1 VSDRLTAQK
10 DSFGRVSSL
19 ILMFFQQLINGLTT
33 GSVYALIALGY
44 TMIYGILGLINF
56 AQGEIYMCGAFVAV
70 LLLASWEVNFYLA
83 FAMGMA
89 AAALLGVVLE
99 RVAFRPVR
107 GCHPLVPL
115 ISAIGASIF
124 LQSLALLLFGP
135 NDRPFPIQFTF
146 STIKIASLP
155 VSTLQIAILA
165 AALAF
170 MGLLIVFVRYTTY
183 GKAIVACALDRDT
196 ARLMGI
202 NVDRMVSLTF
212 LLGSALSGAAGI
224 MMAIYYNATYPRMG
238 LLPGLKAFSAAIL
251 GGVGSIPGAILGG
264 LLLGVAESLGAA
276 YISSGF
282 KDAIAFAILILV
294 LLLRP
299 QGILRGRGN

>member
-1 VSDRLTAQK
+1 
-10 DSFGRVSSL
+10 
-19 ILMFFQQLINGLTT
+19 MFLQQLINGLTT
-33 GSVYALIALGY
+33 GSAYALIALGY

-70 LLLASWEVNFYLA
+70 LLLATGQVPFFVA
-83 FAMGMA
+83 VAAGMLA
-89 AAALLGVVLE
+89 AAVLGLILE
-99 RVAFRPVR
+99 RVAFRPLR
-107 GCHPLVPL
+107 GAHPLVPL

-124 LQSLALLLFGP
+124 LQSLALLVFGP
-135 NDRPFPIQFTF
+135 NNRPFPVAFDFT
-146 STIKIASLP
+146 AVNLWGLP
-155 VSTLQIAILA
+155 INTLEAAILL
-165 AALAF
+165 AALGF
-170 MGLLIVFVRYTTY
+170 MGLLVLFVRYTRY

-212 LLGSALSGAAGI
+212 IIGSALSGAAGI

-251 GGVGSIPGAILGG
+251 GGVGNIPGAILGG

-276 YISSGF
+276 YISSGY
-282 KDAIAFAILILV
+282 KDAIAFIILILV
-294 LLLRP
+294 LLVRP
-299 QGILRGRGN
+299 QGILRGRGH

>member
-1 VSDRLTAQK
+1 
-10 DSFGRVSSL
+10 
-19 ILMFFQQLINGLTT
+19 MFFQQLLNGLTT
-33 GSVYALIALGY
+33 GSAYALIALGY

-56 AQGEIYMCGAFVAV
+56 AQGEIYMFGAFVAV
-70 LLLASWEVNFYLA
+70 LLLATGKVNFFLA
-83 FAMGMA
+83 FALGMG

-99 RVAFRPVR
+99 RVAFRPLR
-107 GCHPLVPL
+107 GAHPLVPL

-135 NDRPFPIQFTF
+135 NDRPFPVQFTF
-146 STIKIASLP
+146 STVNLAGIPL
-155 VSTLQIAILA
+155 STLQGAILA
-165 AALAF
+165 AAL
-170 MGLLIVFVRYTTY
+170 GLMVLLVAFVRYTRY

-202 NVDRMVSLTF
+202 NVDRMVALTF
-212 LLGSALSGAAGI
+212 LIGSALSGAAGI

-238 LLPGLKAFSAAIL
+238 LLPGLKAFRAAIL

-276 YISSGF
+276 YASSGY

-299 QGILRGRGN
+299 QGILKGRGD

>member
-1 VSDRLTAQK
+1 
-10 DSFGRVSSL
+10 
-19 ILMFFQQLINGLTT
+19 MFLQQFFNGLTT

-56 AQGEIYMCGAFVAV
+56 AQGEIYMFGAFVAV
-70 LLLASWEVNFYLA
+70 LLLATGRVNFFLA
-83 FAMGMA
+83 FAAGMA
-89 AAALLGVVLE
+89 AAAVLGVVLE
-99 RVAFRPVR
+99 RLAFRPLR
-107 GCHPLVPL
+107 GSHPLVPL

-146 STIKIASLP
+146 SSVNLAGVP
-155 VSTLQIAILA
+155 VSTLQLAILA
-165 AALAF
+165 TALGF
-170 MGLLIVFVRYTTY
+170 MGLLMAFVRYTRY

-202 NVDRMVSLTF
+202 KVDRMVALTF
-212 LLGSALSGAAGI
+212 LIGSALSGAAGI

-251 GGVGSIPGAILGG
+251 GGVGNIPGAILGG
-264 LLLGVAESLGAA
+264 LLLGVAEGLGGA
-276 YISSGF
+276 YVSSAY

-299 QGILRGRGN
+299 QGILRGRGD

>member
-1 VSDRLTAQK
+1 
-10 DSFGRVSSL
+10 
-19 ILMFFQQLINGLTT
+19 MFLQQLLNGLTT

-56 AQGEIYMCGAFVAV
+56 AQGEIYMFGAFITV
-70 LLLASWEVNFYLA
+70 LLLTTGQVNFFLA
-83 FAMGMA
+83 FTAGMA
-89 AAALLGVVLE
+89 AAGILGVVLE
-99 RVAFRPVR
+99 RVAFRPLR
-107 GCHPLVPL
+107 GTHPLVPL

-124 LQSLALLLFGP
+124 LQSLARLLFGP

-146 STIKIASLP
+146 STIEIAGVP
-155 VSTLQIAILA
+155 VSTIQVAILA
-165 AALAF
+165 AALGF
-170 MGLLIVFVRYTTY
+170 MGLLVAFVRYTRY

-202 NVDRMVSLTF
+202 KVDRMVTLTF
-212 LLGSALSGAAGI
+212 LIGSSLSGAAGI

-238 LLPGLKAFSAAIL
+238 LLPGLKAFSAAVL
-251 GGVGSIPGAILGG
+251 GGVGNIPGAILGG

-276 YISSGF
+276 YVSSAY

-299 QGILRGRGN
+299 QGILRGRGD

>member
-1 VSDRLTAQK
+1 
-10 DSFGRVSSL
+10 
-19 ILMFFQQLINGLTT
+19 MFLQQLLNGLTT

-56 AQGEIYMCGAFVAV
+56 AQGEIYMFGAFITV
-70 LLLASWEVNFYLA
+70 LLLTTGQVNFILA
-83 FAMGMA
+83 FAAGMA
-89 AAALLGVVLE
+89 GAGILGVVLE
-99 RVAFRPVR
+99 RVAFRPLR
-107 GCHPLVPL
+107 GSHPLVPL

-124 LQSLALLLFGP
+124 LQSLARLLFGP

-146 STIKIASLP
+146 STIQIAGVQ
-155 VSTLQIAILA
+155 VSTIQVAILA
-165 AALAF
+165 AALGL
-170 MGLLIVFVRYTTY
+170 MGLLMAFVRYTRY

-202 NVDRMVSLTF
+202 KVDRMVALTF
-212 LLGSALSGAAGI
+212 LIGSSLSGAAGI

-238 LLPGLKAFSAAIL
+238 LLPGLKAFSAAVL
-251 GGVGSIPGAILGG
+251 GGVGNIPGAILGG

-276 YISSGF
+276 YLSSAY

-299 QGILRGRGN
+299 QGILRGRGD

>member
-1 VSDRLTAQK
+1 
-10 DSFGRVSSL
+10 
-19 ILMFFQQLINGLTT
+19 MFFQQLINGLTT

-70 LLLASWEVNFYLA
+70 LLLASGVNFYLA
-83 FAMGMA
+83 FALGMA

-99 RVAFRPVR
+99 RVAFRPLR

-146 STIKIASLP
+146 SSIKIAGLP
-155 VSTLQIAILA
+155 VSTLQITILA
-165 AALAF
+165 VALAF
-170 MGLLIVFVRYTTY
+170 MGLLIIFVRYTTY
-183 GKAIVACALDRDT
+183 GKAIMACALDRDT

-212 LLGSALSGAAGI
+212 LVGSALSGAAGI

-251 GGVGSIPGAILGG
+251 GGVGNIPGAILGG
-264 LLLGVAESLGAA
+264 LLLGVGESLGAA

-299 QGILRGRGN
+299 QGILQGRGD

>member
-1 VSDRLTAQK
+1 
-10 DSFGRVSSL
+10 
-19 ILMFFQQLINGLTT
+19 MFLQQLLNGLTT

-56 AQGEIYMCGAFVAV
+56 AQGEIYMFGAFITV
-70 LLLASWEVNFYLA
+70 LLLTTGQVNFILA
-83 FAMGMA
+83 FAAGMA
-89 AAALLGVVLE
+89 AAGILGVVLE
-99 RVAFRPVR
+99 RVAFRPLR
-107 GCHPLVPL
+107 GTHPLVPL

-124 LQSLALLLFGP
+124 LQSLARLLFGP

-146 STIKIASLP
+146 STIQIAGVQ
-155 VSTLQIAILA
+155 VSTIQVAILA
-165 AALAF
+165 AALGL
-170 MGLLIVFVRYTTY
+170 MGLLMAFVRYTRY

-202 NVDRMVSLTF
+202 KVDRMVALTF
-212 LLGSALSGAAGI
+212 LIGSSLSGAAGI

-238 LLPGLKAFSAAIL
+238 LLPGLKAFSAAVL
-251 GGVGSIPGAILGG
+251 GGVGNIPGAILGG

-276 YISSGF
+276 YLSSAY

-299 QGILRGRGN
+299 QGILRGRGD

>member
-1 VSDRLTAQK
+1 
-10 DSFGRVSSL
+10 
-19 ILMFFQQLINGLTT
+19 MFFQQLLNGLTT

-56 AQGEIYMCGAFVAV
+56 AQGEIYMFGAFVAV
-70 LLLASWEVNFYLA
+70 VLLATGQVNFLLA
-83 FAMGMA
+83 CGAGMA
-89 AAALLGVVLE
+89 AAGLLGVVLE
-99 RVAFRPVR
+99 RIAFRPLR
-107 GCHPLVPL
+107 GTHPLVPL

-135 NDRPFPIQFTF
+135 GVRPFPVQFTF
-146 STIKIASLP
+146 STVQLADAQ
-155 VSTLQIAILA
+155 VSVLQIALLA

-170 MGLLIVFVRYTTY
+170 MGLLVAFVRYTRY

-202 NVDRMVSLTF
+202 NVDRMVALTF
-212 LLGSALSGAAGI
+212 LIGSALSGAAGI
-224 MMAIYYNATYPRMG
+224 MMAIYYNAVDPRMG

-251 GGVGSIPGAILGG
+251 GGVGNIPGAILGG

-276 YISSGF
+276 YVSSGY

-294 LLLRP
+294 LLIRP
-299 QGILRGRGN
+299 QGILRGRGE

>member
-1 VSDRLTAQK
+1 
-10 DSFGRVSSL
+10 
-19 ILMFFQQLINGLTT
+19 MFLQQFFNGLTT

-56 AQGEIYMCGAFVAV
+56 AQGEIYMFGAFVAV
-70 LLLASWEVNFYLA
+70 LLLATGRVNFFLA
-83 FAMGMA
+83 FAAGMA
-89 AAALLGVVLE
+89 AAAVLGVVLE
-99 RVAFRPVR
+99 RLAFRPLR
-107 GCHPLVPL
+107 GSHPLVPL

-146 STIKIASLP
+146 SSVNLAGVP
-155 VSTLQIAILA
+155 VSTLQLAILA
-165 AALAF
+165 AALGF
-170 MGLLIVFVRYTTY
+170 MGLLVVFVRYTRY

-202 NVDRMVSLTF
+202 KVDRMVALTF
-212 LLGSALSGAAGI
+212 LIGSALSGAAGI

-238 LLPGLKAFSAAIL
+238 LLPGLKAFSAAVL
-251 GGVGSIPGAILGG
+251 GGVGNIPGAILGG
-264 LLLGVAESLGAA
+264 LLLGVAEGLGGA
-276 YISSGF
+276 YVSSAY

-299 QGILRGRGN
+299 QGILRGRGD

>member
-1 VSDRLTAQK
+1 
-10 DSFGRVSSL
+10 
-19 ILMFFQQLINGLTT
+19 MFLQQLLNGLTT
-33 GSVYALIALGY
+33 GSAYALIALGY

-70 LLLASWEVNFYLA
+70 LLLASGQVSFYLA
-83 FAMGMA
+83 FAAGMA
-89 AAALLGVVLE
+89 AAALLGLALE
-99 RVAFRPVR
+99 RIAFRPLR
-107 GCHPLVPL
+107 GTHPLVPL

-135 NDRPFPIQFTF
+135 NDRAFPMQFTF
-146 STIKIASLP
+146 QTISLAGLP
-155 VSTLQIAILA
+155 VSTLQGAILG
-165 AALAF
+165 AALLF
-170 MGLLIVFVRYTTY
+170 MALLVAFVRYTRY

-202 NVDRMVSLTF
+202 NVDRMVALTF
-212 LLGSALSGAAGI
+212 LIGSALSGAAGV

-251 GGVGSIPGAILGG
+251 GGVGNIPGAILGG
-264 LLLGVAESLGAA
+264 LVLGIAESLGAA
-276 YISSGF
+276 YISSGY
-282 KDAIAFAILILV
+282 KDAVAFVILILV

-299 QGILRGRGN
+299 QGILAGWQRH

>member
-1 VSDRLTAQK
+1 
-10 DSFGRVSSL
+10 
-19 ILMFFQQLINGLTT
+19 MFFQQLINGLTT

-70 LLLASWEVNFYLA
+70 LLLASGRVNIYLA
-83 FAMGMA
+83 FALGMA
-89 AAALLGVVLE
+89 AAALLGVILE
-99 RVAFRPVR
+99 RVAFRPLR
-107 GCHPLVPL
+107 GNHPLVPL

-135 NDRPFPIQFTF
+135 NDRPFPLQFTF
-146 STIKIASLP
+146 SSIKIAGLP
-155 VSTLQIAILA
+155 VSTLQITILA
-165 AALAF
+165 AALAL

-183 GKAIVACALDRDT
+183 GKAIMACALDRDT

-202 NVDRMVSLTF
+202 DVDRMVSLTF
-212 LLGSALSGAAGI
+212 LVGSALSGAAGI
-224 MMAIYYNATYPRMG
+224 MMAMYYNATYPRMG

-294 LLLRP
+294 LLIRP
-299 QGILRGRGN
+299 QGILRGKGD

>member
-1 VSDRLTAQK
+1 
-10 DSFGRVSSL
+10 
-19 ILMFFQQLINGLTT
+19 MFFQQLINGLTT

-70 LLLASWEVNFYLA
+70 LLLAAWEVNFFLA
-83 FAMGMA
+83 FGLGMG
-89 AAALLGVVLE
+89 AAALLGVLLE
-99 RVAFRPVR
+99 RVAFRPLR

-124 LQSLALLLFGP
+124 LQSLALLIFGP
-135 NDRPFPIQFTF
+135 NDRPFPVQFTF
-146 STIKIASLP
+146 SAVKIAGLP
-155 VSTLQIAILA
+155 VSTMQMAILA
-165 AALAF
+165 AALAL
-170 MGLLIVFVRYTTY
+170 MGVLIGFVRYTTY

-294 LLLRP
+294 LLIRP
-299 QGILRGRGN
+299 QGILRGRGH

>member
-1 VSDRLTAQK
+1 
-10 DSFGRVSSL
+10 
-19 ILMFFQQLINGLTT
+19 MFLQQLLNGLTS

-56 AQGEIYMCGAFVAV
+56 AQGEIYMFGAFVTV
-70 LLLASWEVNFYLA
+70 LLLAGGRVPFLVA
-83 FAMGMA
+83 CGAGMA

-99 RVAFRPVR
+99 RVAFRPLR
-107 GCHPLVPL
+107 GSHPVVPL

-135 NDRPFPIQFTF
+135 NNRPFPVQFAF
-146 STIKIASLP
+146 SSLKIAGAT
-155 VSTLQIAILA
+155 VSTLQVAILV
-165 AALAF
+165 AALGF
-170 MGLLIVFVRYTTY
+170 MGLLLVFVRYTRY

-202 NVDRMVSLTF
+202 NVDRMVALTF
-212 LLGSALSGAAGI
+212 LIGSALSGAAGI

-238 LLPGLKAFSAAIL
+238 LLPGLKAFSAAVL
-251 GGVGSIPGAILGG
+251 GGVGNIPGAILGG

-276 YISSGF
+276 YISSGY
-282 KDAIAFAILILV
+282 KDAIAFAIMILV

-299 QGILRGRGN
+299 QGILRGRGD

>member
-1 VSDRLTAQK
+1 
-10 DSFGRVSSL
+10 
-19 ILMFFQQLINGLTT
+19 MFLQQLLNGLTT

-56 AQGEIYMCGAFVAV
+56 AQGEIYMFGAFVTV
-70 LLLASWEVNFYLA
+70 VLLASGQVNFLLA
-83 FAMGMA
+83 CAAGMA
-89 AAALLGVVLE
+89 AAAALGVALE
-99 RVAFRPVR
+99 RIAFRPLR
-107 GCHPLVPL
+107 GSHPLVPL

-135 NDRPFPIQFTF
+135 NDRPFPVQFAF
-146 STIKIASLP
+146 SSVTLAGAS
-155 VSTLQIAILA
+155 VSVLQVTILA
-165 AALAF
+165 AALGF
-170 MGLLIVFVRYTTY
+170 MGLLVAFVRYTRY

-202 NVDRMVSLTF
+202 NVDRMVALTF
-212 LLGSALSGAAGI
+212 LIGSALSGAAGI

-238 LLPGLKAFSAAIL
+238 LLPGLKAFSAAVL
-251 GGVGSIPGAILGG
+251 GGVGNIPGAILGG

-276 YISSGF
+276 YLSSGY

-294 LLLRP
+294 LLIRP
-299 QGILRGRGN
+299 QGILRGRGE

>member
-1 VSDRLTAQK
+1 ML
-10 DSFGRVSSL
+10 L
-19 ILMFFQQLINGLTT
+19 QQLFNGLTT

-56 AQGEIYMCGAFVAV
+56 AQGEIYMFGAFVTV
-70 LLLASWEVNFYLA
+70 LLLATGQVNFFLA
-83 FAMGMA
+83 CGAGMA
-89 AAALLGVVLE
+89 AAASLGVVLE
-99 RVAFRPVR
+99 RVAFRPLR
-107 GCHPLVPL
+107 GSHPLVPL

-135 NDRPFPIQFTF
+135 MDRPFPLQFTF
-146 STIKIASLP
+146 SSVDIAGVP
-155 VSTLQIAILA
+155 VSTLQIAILV
-165 AALAF
+165 AALAC
-170 MGLLIVFVRYTTY
+170 MGLLVAFVRYTRY

-202 NVDRMVSLTF
+202 KVDRMVSLTF
-212 LLGSALSGAAGI
+212 LIGSALSGAAGI

-238 LLPGLKAFSAAIL
+238 LLPGLKAFSAAVL
-251 GGVGSIPGAILGG
+251 GGVGNIPGAILGG

-276 YISSGF
+276 YLSSAY

-294 LLLRP
+294 LLVRP
-299 QGILRGRGN
+299 QGILKGRGD

>member
-1 VSDRLTAQK
+1 
-10 DSFGRVSSL
+10 
-19 ILMFFQQLINGLTT
+19 MFWQQLFNGLTT

-70 LLLASWEVNFYLA
+70 LLLSTGQVNFFVA
-83 FAMGMA
+83 FLLGMA
-89 AAALLGVVLE
+89 AAAALGVVLE
-99 RVAFRPVR
+99 RIAFRPLR
-107 GCHPLVPL
+107 GSHPLVPL

-135 NDRPFPIQFTF
+135 LDRAFPIQFQF
-146 STIKIASLP
+146 SSVTLAGVSI
-155 VSTLQIAILA
+155 STLQIAIFV
-165 AALAF
+165 AALGLA
-170 MGLLIVFVRYTTY
+170 GLLVLFVRYTTY

-202 NVDRMVSLTF
+202 NVDRMVALTF
-212 LLGSALSGAAGI
+212 LIGSALSGAAGI

-251 GGVGSIPGAILGG
+251 GGVGNIPGAILGG
-264 LLLGVAESLGAA
+264 VLLGVAESLGAA
-276 YISSGF
+276 YLSSGY
-282 KDAIAFAILILV
+282 KDAIAFAILIMV
-294 LLLRP
+294 LLVRP
-299 QGILRGRGN
+299 QGILKGRGD

>member
-1 VSDRLTAQK
+1 
-10 DSFGRVSSL
+10 
-19 ILMFFQQLINGLTT
+19 
-33 GSVYALIALGY
+33 
-44 TMIYGILGLINF
+44 MIYGILGLINF
-56 AQGEIYMCGAFVAV
+56 AQGEIYMCGAFVTV
-70 LLLASWEVNFYLA
+70 LLLATGQVNFYLA
-83 FAMGMA
+83 CALGMA
-89 AAALLGVVLE
+89 AAAVLGVVLE
-99 RVAFRPVR
+99 WVAFRPLR
-107 GCHPLVPL
+107 GTNPLVPL

-135 NDRPFPIQFTF
+135 ENRPFPIQFTF
-146 STIKIASLP
+146 SSIKIAG
-155 VSTLQIAILA
+155 VSVSVLQIAILA
-165 AALAF
+165 AALGF
-170 MGLLIVFVRYTTY
+170 MALLVLFVRYTTY
-183 GKAIVACALDRDT
+183 GKAIMACALDRET

-212 LLGSALSGAAGI
+212 LVGSVLSGAAGI

-238 LLPGLKAFSAAIL
+238 FLPGLKAFSAAVL
-251 GGVGSIPGAILGG
+251 GGVGNIPGAILGG

-299 QGILRGRGN
+299 QGILRGKKD

>member
-1 VSDRLTAQK
+1 
-10 DSFGRVSSL
+10 
-19 ILMFFQQLINGLTT
+19 MFFQQLINGLTT

-70 LLLASWEVNFYLA
+70 LLLASGVNFYLA
-83 FAMGMA
+83 FALGMA

-99 RVAFRPVR
+99 RVAFRPLR

-146 STIKIASLP
+146 SSIKIAGLP
-155 VSTLQIAILA
+155 VSTLQITILA
-165 AALAF
+165 VALAF
-170 MGLLIVFVRYTTY
+170 MGLLIIFVRYTTY
-183 GKAIVACALDRDT
+183 GKAIMACALDRDT

-212 LLGSALSGAAGI
+212 LVGSALSGAAGI

-251 GGVGSIPGAILGG
+251 GGVGNIPGAILGG
-264 LLLGVAESLGAA
+264 LLLGVGESLGAA

-299 QGILRGRGN
+299 QGILRGRGD

>member
-1 VSDRLTAQK
+1 
-10 DSFGRVSSL
+10 
-19 ILMFFQQLINGLTT
+19 MFLQQLLNGLTA

-56 AQGEIYMCGAFVAV
+56 AQGEIYMFGAFITV
-70 LLLASWEVNFYLA
+70 LLLTTGQVNFILA
-83 FAMGMA
+83 FGAGMA
-89 AAALLGVVLE
+89 AAGLLGVVLE
-99 RVAFRPVR
+99 RLAFRPLR
-107 GCHPLVPL
+107 GSHPLVPL

-135 NDRPFPIQFTF
+135 NDRPFPVQFTF
-146 STIKIASLP
+146 SSVNIAGVP
-155 VSTLQIAILA
+155 VSTLQMAILA
-165 AALAF
+165 AALGF
-170 MGLLIVFVRYTTY
+170 MGLLVAFVRYTRY

-202 NVDRMVSLTF
+202 NVDRMVALTF
-212 LLGSALSGAAGI
+212 FIGSALSGAAGI
-224 MMAIYYNATYPRMG
+224 MMALYYNATYPRMG

-251 GGVGSIPGAILGG
+251 GGVGNIPGAILGG

-276 YISSGF
+276 YISSGY

-299 QGILRGRGN
+299 QGILRGRGD

>member
-1 VSDRLTAQK
+1 
-10 DSFGRVSSL
+10 
-19 ILMFFQQLINGLTT
+19 MFFQQLLNGLTT

-56 AQGEIYMCGAFVAV
+56 AQGEIYMCGAFVTV
-70 LLLASWEVNFYLA
+70 LLLATGRVNFFLA
-83 FAMGMA
+83 FIAGMA

-99 RVAFRPVR
+99 RVAFRPLR
-107 GCHPLVPL
+107 GSHPLVPL

-135 NDRPFPIQFTF
+135 LDRPFPIQFTF
-146 STIKIASLP
+146 SSI
-155 VSTLQIAILA
+155 QIAGAAVSVMQITILA
-165 AALAF
+165 AALSF
-170 MGLLIVFVRYTTY
+170 MGLLVAFVRYTRY
-183 GKAIVACALDRDT
+183 GKAIIACALDRDT

-202 NVDRMVSLTF
+202 NVDRMVALTF
-212 LLGSALSGAAGI
+212 LIGSALSGAAGI

-238 LLPGLKAFSAAIL
+238 FLPGLKAFSAAVL
-251 GGVGSIPGAILGG
+251 GGVGNIPGAILGG

-276 YISSGF
+276 YVSSGY

-299 QGILRGRGN
+299 QGILRGRGD

>member
-1 VSDRLTAQK
+1 
-10 DSFGRVSSL
+10 
-19 ILMFFQQLINGLTT
+19 MFFQQLLNGLTT
-33 GSVYALIALGY
+33 GSAYALIALGY

-56 AQGEIYMCGAFVAV
+56 AQGEIYMFGAFVTV
-70 LLLASWEVNFYLA
+70 LLLATGQVNFFLA
-83 FAMGMA
+83 FAGGMA
-89 AAALLGVVLE
+89 AAAVLGVALE
-99 RVAFRPVR
+99 RVAFRPLR
-107 GCHPLVPL
+107 GSHPLVPL

-135 NDRPFPIQFTF
+135 NDRPFPIQFDF
-146 STIKIASLP
+146 SSVQLAGVQVSTIQ
-155 VSTLQIAILA
+155 VAILGS
-165 AALAF
+165 ALVLMA
-170 MGLLIVFVRYTTY
+170 LLVLFVRYTRY

-202 NVDRMVSLTF
+202 NVDRMVALTF
-212 LLGSALSGAAGI
+212 LIGSALSGAAGV

-251 GGVGSIPGAILGG
+251 GGVGNIPGAILGG

-276 YISSGF
+276 YISSGY

-294 LLLRP
+294 LLIRP
-299 QGILRGRGN
+299 QGILRGKGD